1 MGSNFQEQKVFLESE
16 PLILLSREIEK
27 RNRISLKD
35 VRFKS
40 VKNTFLFLKVQKIK
54 KIKAF
59 SRTFKATVFQGPK
72 NAKPSFENPEYIVVL
87 YLDG

>member
-1 MGSNFQEQKVFLESE
+1 MGSNFQQQKVFLESE

-40 VKNTFLFLKVQKIK
+40 VKNTFLFLKVK

-72 NAKPSFENPEYIVVL
+72 NAKPSFENPEFIVVL